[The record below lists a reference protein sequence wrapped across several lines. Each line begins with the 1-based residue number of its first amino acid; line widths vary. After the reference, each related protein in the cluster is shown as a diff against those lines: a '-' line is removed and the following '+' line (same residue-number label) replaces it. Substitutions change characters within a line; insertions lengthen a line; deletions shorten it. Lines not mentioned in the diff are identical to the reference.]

1 MAELKALRGFMMSTS
16 KDLGFLDLAWPVL
29 WCVLHGA
36 QWRFQRCAEFRFGMQ
51 LSGFIVQATT
61 KSRILGIHMDSSKA
75 ENQGRSTWYL
85 FPWCYGNW
93 CRSLMQHQQLL
104 TTMQVQKNTYSYGN
118 SGCTT
123 PERWTVQLFWKKS
136 KNNWFKWWL
145 NLIKPLVAVDNPC
158 S

>member
-16 KDLGFLDLAWPVL
+16 KDLGFLDLAWPAL

-104 TTMQVQKNTYSYGN
+104 TTMQVQKKHL
-118 SGCTT
+118 
-123 PERWTVQLFWKKS
+123 QLWKFWVHYPREVNCSTILEEIEKQLIQMMVKS
-136 KNNWFKWWL
+136 HKAIGRSW
-145 NLIKPLVAVDNPC
+145 
-158 S
+158 